1 MTKEYYE
8 AHKEEIIKKTVER
21 NKKYRTTPMGRA
33 VRLISNYRQMDRRNG
48 FDDTIDFDGEWI
60 VEHIFSQPCAHCGE
74 TDWRKLGCNRIDNGL
89 PHTKDNVEPC
99 CEYCN
104 NQLNYKD
111 MRKKVGKFSLSGE
124 LLEMWN
130 SLKDCIMET
139 SLSHAAIS
147 DCCNNKYL
155 REGNNIYQNHVWKYV

>member
-1 MTKEYYE
+1 
-8 AHKEEIIKKTVER
+8 
-21 NKKYRTTPMGRA
+21 
-33 VRLISNYRQMDRRNG
+33 
-48 FDDTIDFDGEWI
+48 
-60 VEHIFSQPCAHCGE
+60 
-74 TDWRKLGCNRIDNGL
+74 
-89 PHTKDNVEPC
+89 
-99 CEYCN
+99 
-104 NQLNYKD
+104 